1 MVQTFIP
8 PIVNM
13 GGLVPMIPQSFWYNM
28 MYPSYFPIFI
38 IASIL
43 PTMST
48 STILMCINWISIRLE
63 QPTIFQNQCQPRGG
77 DRGGSLRG
85 GDLFDHPT
93 ILQYFQGLILM
104 NRLAIMKHLYGW
116 NQVGIHI
123 FIYGIPSIG
132 GRKG

>member
-13 GGLVPMIPQSFWYNM
+13 GGLVPMIPQSFWYNV

-48 STILMCINWISIRLE
+48 STILMCTNWISIRFE
-63 QPTIFQNQCQPRGG
+63 QPTIFQNQHQPRGG

-93 ILQYFQGLILM
+93 ILQYFQGLL
-104 NRLAIMKHLYGW
+104 LW
-116 NQVGIHI
+116 NICMETKLESIFSSMVFHI
-123 FIYGIPSIG
+123 ATSMG